1 MIVDLRELAKAATTT
16 AQKVAFQSIAVYIA
30 QIKGDKELTKKI
42 IAFLPQ
48 NVGRQKVNNVSQRA
62 EIVPNSTLKPI
73 CDTCGEVET
82 PNPTSPELIE
92 KMFNSEAVPSPEKPK
107 AIEPNAGYDIKF
119 FLEVLA
125 QDAGVTKEEIG
136 KELDAEGFK
145 YDKRAYN
152 GTKET
157 FLIYLIKKYVTS
169 EI

>member
-48 NVGRQKVNNVSQRA
+48 NVDRQKINRISQRA
-62 EIVPNSTLKPI
+62 EIVPNSTISPQ
-73 CDTCGEVET
+73 CPTCGEIEKA
-82 PNPTSPELIE
+82 NAISPELIE
-92 KMFNSEAVPSPEKPK
+92 KMINYETAPPQENPKQIEA
-107 AIEPNAGYDIKF
+107 NDRYDIKF

-125 QDAGVTKEEIG
+125 KDASVTKEEIA

-145 YDKRAYN
+145 YDKRAYS

-157 FLIYLIKKYVTS
+157 FIIYLIKKYVTS